1 MSVIIKF
8 FQDGGF
14 WMYPILVVGILGAA
28 FAVERFI
35 KLRRLEG
42 ANRRTWNEVHPIL
55 VKGDFERARKIVEK
69 DDSSVAQLLSM
80 GLEVQGTVR
89 RREDIEIAMEE
100 AMMEI
105 TPQLEARSSYIS
117 MFASIATLLGL
128 LGTIIGLISAFEAV
142 ANANPA
148 EKSALLS
155 SSIAMAMNTTAFGLI
170 AAIPL
175 LVCYTMV
182 NNKIAANIGSL
193 EMISVKLLKLIST
206 ISKRKYQQES
216 FVGNEA
222 AVPKDAAMPKNQAA
236 MPKNGVVHD
245 EQPAEATS

>member
-1 MSVIIKF
+1 MNVIIKF

-14 WMYPILVVGILGAA
+14 WMYPILIVGILGGA

-35 KLRRLEG
+35 KLKLLER
-42 ANRRTWNEVHPIL
+42 ANRRTWNDIHPLL
-55 VKGDFERARKIVEK
+55 VKGEFDKARKMVEV
-69 DDSSVAQLLSM
+69 SNSAVGQLLTM

-89 RREDIEIAMEE
+89 RRDDIEIAMEE

-105 TPQLEARSSYIS
+105 TPQLEARTVYIS
-117 MFASIATLLGL
+117 MFANVATLLGL

-175 LVCYTMV
+175 LVCFNMV
-182 NNKIAANIGSL
+182 NSKTAAIVGSL
-193 EMISVKLLKLIST
+193 EMISVKTLKLIST
-206 ISKRKYQQES
+206 LSRRGFQAPPAS
-216 FVGNEA
+216 NEA
-222 AVPKDAAMPKNQAA
+222 DKEEEKS
-236 MPKNGVVHD
+236 D
-245 EQPAEATS
+245 EEEGDTSAEASS

>member
-1 MSVIIKF
+1 MNVIIKF

-14 WMYPILVVGILGAA
+14 WMYPILVVGILGGA

-35 KLRRLEG
+35 KLKLLER
-42 ANRRTWNEVHPIL
+42 ANRNTWNDIHPLL
-55 VKGDFERARKIVEK
+55 VKGEFEKARKRVE
-69 DDSSVAQLLSM
+69 DSNSAVAQLLTM

-89 RREDIEIAMEE
+89 RRDDIEIAMEE

-105 TPQLEARSSYIS
+105 TPQLEARTVYIS
-117 MFASIATLLGL
+117 MFANIATLLGL

-175 LVCYTMV
+175 LVCFNMV
-182 NNKIAANIGSL
+182 NSKTAAIVGSL
-193 EMISVKLLKLIST
+193 EMISVKTLKLIST
-206 ISKRKYQQES
+206 LSRRNY
-216 FVGNEA
+216 
-222 AVPKDAAMPKNQAA
+222 QAA
-236 MPKNGVVHD
+236 PASNETGQGGQDNEGEAGGKT
-245 EQPAEATS
+245 AEATS